1 MNRQLA
7 LGMLLT
13 LTLGAAVYEWAW
25 LPYRHAVS
33 SLEASVQDA
42 QRAFD
47 WAETTIAQIKRAPNV
62 GEGGRASMQTL
73 EQSLTRSNL
82 RSFVTRIEP
91 RDGQVLIS
99 FEAAIFSS
107 AIKWLALAEGELGL
121 EMVSMALSAGSAP
134 GTADGTVLVAGVQ
147 L

>member
-1 MNRQLA
+1 
-7 LGMLLT
+7 
-13 LTLGAAVYEWAW
+13 
-25 LPYRHAVS
+25 
-33 SLEASVQDA
+33 
-42 QRAFD
+42 
-47 WAETTIAQIKRAPNV
+47 
-62 GEGGRASMQTL
+62 MQTL

>member
-62 GEGGRASMQTL
+62 GEGGPGINADAGAITHAL
-73 EQSLTRSNL
+73 ES
-82 RSFVTRIEP
+82 SFFCHP
-91 RDGQVLIS
+91 H
-99 FEAAIFSS
+99 
-107 AIKWLALAEGELGL
+107 
-121 EMVSMALSAGSAP
+121 
-134 GTADGTVLVAGVQ
+134 
-147 L
+147 